1 MMDGMSRGMLRRAM
15 FTLAPTLWP
24 GIGHANDLLGSG
36 WRHGEYPGL
45 RPARF
50 TAIGEQGLRIEGHG
64 TGSFVWR
71 RVSGVAQCLS
81 WRWRVDEGPP
91 PTDLTRRFGDD
102 RAISVAVGFAGF
114 PSRAGPW
121 QRAQHAIAQGA
132 AGNHTLPRSVLIYSW
147 GGTGREPVRFYS
159 PGWANWARCTRCAM
173 PAARPGGGLRS
184 GWILMPIG
192 VRPLAA
198 TRRICRRSPSARMW
212 TIQAAG
218 SMLRSTVSES
228 LPAERA
234 PDGP

>member
-24 GIGHANDLLGSG
+24 GIGRANDLLGSG

-159 PGWANWARCTRCAM
+159 PWLGQLGKVHPLRHARSETGRWFEERVDLDADWR
-173 PAARPGGGLRS
+173 AAFGGDPPHLQE
-184 GWILMPIG
+184 IAIG
-192 VRPLAA
+192 TDVDDTSSRVDAQID
-198 TRRICRRSPSARMW
+198 RIRVTAC
-212 TIQAAG
+212 
-218 SMLRSTVSES
+218 
-228 LPAERA
+228 
-234 PDGP
+234 

>member
-1 MMDGMSRGMLRRAM
+1 MSRGMLRRAM

-159 PGWANWARCTRCAM
+159 PWLGQLGKVHPLRHARSETGRWFEERVDLDADWR
-173 PAARPGGGLRS
+173 AAFGGEPPHLQE
-184 GWILMPIG
+184 IAIG
-192 VRPLAA
+192 TDVDDTSSRVDAQID
-198 TRRICRRSPSARMW
+198 RIRVTAC
-212 TIQAAG
+212 
-218 SMLRSTVSES
+218 
-228 LPAERA
+228 
-234 PDGP
+234 

>member
-24 GIGHANDLLGSG
+24 GIGRANDLLGSG

-159 PGWANWARCTRCAM
+159 PWLGQLGKVHPLRHARSETGRWFEERVDLDADWR
-173 PAARPGGGLRS
+173 AAFGGEPPHLQE
-184 GWILMPIG
+184 IAIG
-192 VRPLAA
+192 TDVDDTSSRVDAQID
-198 TRRICRRSPSARMW
+198 RIRVTAC
-212 TIQAAG
+212 
-218 SMLRSTVSES
+218 
-228 LPAERA
+228 
-234 PDGP
+234 

>member
-1 MMDGMSRGMLRRAM
+1 MSRGMLRRAM

-24 GIGHANDLLGSG
+24 GIGRANDLLGSG

-159 PGWANWARCTRCAM
+159 PWLGQLGKVHPLRHARSETGRWFEERVDLDADWR
-173 PAARPGGGLRS
+173 AAFGGEPPHLQE
-184 GWILMPIG
+184 IAIG
-192 VRPLAA
+192 TDVDDTSSRVDAQID
-198 TRRICRRSPSARMW
+198 RIRVTAC
-212 TIQAAG
+212 
-218 SMLRSTVSES
+218 
-228 LPAERA
+228 
-234 PDGP
+234 

>member
-15 FTLAPTLWP
+15 FTLASTLWP
-24 GIGHANDLLGSG
+24 GIGRANDLLGSG

-159 PGWANWARCTRCAM
+159 PWLGQLGKVHPLRHARSETGRWFEERVDLDADWR
-173 PAARPGGGLRS
+173 AAFGGEPPHLQE
-184 GWILMPIG
+184 IAIG
-192 VRPLAA
+192 TDVDDTSSRVDAQID
-198 TRRICRRSPSARMW
+198 RIRVTAC
-212 TIQAAG
+212 
-218 SMLRSTVSES
+218 
-228 LPAERA
+228 
-234 PDGP
+234 

>member
-159 PGWANWARCTRCAM
+159 PWLGQLGKVHPLRHARSETGRWFEERVDLDADWR
-173 PAARPGGGLRS
+173 AAFGGEPPHLQE
-184 GWILMPIG
+184 IAIG
-192 VRPLAA
+192 TDVDDTSSRVDAQID
-198 TRRICRRSPSARMW
+198 RIRVTAC
-212 TIQAAG
+212 
-218 SMLRSTVSES
+218 
-228 LPAERA
+228 
-234 PDGP
+234 

>member
-1 MMDGMSRGMLRRAM
+1 MLRRAM

-159 PGWANWARCTRCAM
+159 PWLGQLGKVHPLRHARSETGRWFEERVDLDADWR
-173 PAARPGGGLRS
+173 AAFGGEPPHLQE
-184 GWILMPIG
+184 IAIG
-192 VRPLAA
+192 TDVDDTSSRVDAQID
-198 TRRICRRSPSARMW
+198 RIRVTAC
-212 TIQAAG
+212 
-218 SMLRSTVSES
+218 
-228 LPAERA
+228 
-234 PDGP
+234 

>member
-1 MMDGMSRGMLRRAM
+1 MMDGMSRRMLRRAM
-15 FTLAPTLWP
+15 FTLVPTLWP
-24 GIGHANDLLGSG
+24 GIGRANDLLGSG

-50 TAIGEQGLRIEGHG
+50 TATGEQGLRIEGHG

-159 PGWANWARCTRCAM
+159 PWLGQLGKVHPLRHARSETGRWFEERVDLDADWR
-173 PAARPGGGLRS
+173 AAFGGDPPHLQE
-184 GWILMPIG
+184 IAIG
-192 VRPLAA
+192 TDVDDTSSRVDAQID
-198 TRRICRRSPSARMW
+198 RIRVTAC
-212 TIQAAG
+212 
-218 SMLRSTVSES
+218 
-228 LPAERA
+228 
-234 PDGP
+234 

>member
-159 PGWANWARCTRCAM
+159 PWLGQLGKVHPLRHARSETGRWFEERVDLDADWR
-173 PAARPGGGLRS
+173 AAFGGDPPHLQE
-184 GWILMPIG
+184 IAIG
-192 VRPLAA
+192 TDVDDTSSRVDAQID
-198 TRRICRRSPSARMW
+198 RIRVTAC
-212 TIQAAG
+212 
-218 SMLRSTVSES
+218 
-228 LPAERA
+228 
-234 PDGP
+234 